1 MKDNQ
6 ASAGHLLRLVR
17 EGTATTRGALQRAT
31 GLSRSTVGLRLDQLF
46 AAGWLREGAA
56 EPVEGST
63 GGRPSARLEFDAGH
77 AVVLAADLGTRHAR
91 AAVLDL
97 AGTVLAE
104 HSGELVI
111 GDGPEPV
118 LDRLGQWFAT
128 LLKQAD
134 TDPGR
139 VCGIGL
145 SVPGPVDWDS
155 GLVIQ
160 PPIMPGWD
168 GFPIVDR
175 MRQAYA
181 EHITAEGAPVPVL
194 VDNDANLMAYA
205 EQRHGHPDC
214 SAFLLVKVSTGIG
227 AGVVVGGRM
236 YRGIDG
242 GAGDIGHIRLHDCPD
257 ALCMCGSYGC
267 LAAVA
272 SGRALA
278 GQLTEAGVP
287 TASGSD
293 VRAHL
298 AAGQPD
304 AVRLSREAGR
314 RVGEVLVTVVTLLN
328 PGVLVIAGDL
338 AGTPFLTGVRELL
351 YQRAMP
357 RTTAH
362 LQVVTSRLGE
372 RAGLLGAA
380 AMVVEHLYAPDR
392 ADARLAALA
401 G

>member
-1 MKDNQ
+1 MNANQ
-6 ASAGHLLRLVR
+6 ASAGHLLRLIR

-31 GLSRSTVGLRLDQLF
+31 GLSRSTVGHRLDQLF
-46 AAGWLREGAA
+46 AAGWLREGAS

-63 GGRPSARLEFDAGH
+63 GGRPSARLEFDAQH

-104 HSGELVI
+104 RSGELVI
-111 GDGPEPV
+111 GDGPESV
-118 LDRLGQWFAT
+118 LDQLGQWFAT
-128 LLKQAD
+128 LLEQAE
-134 TDPGR
+134 TAPAR

-168 GFPIVDR
+168 GYPIRDR
-175 MRQAYA
+175 LRRAYA
-181 EHITAEGAPVPVL
+181 EHVSADGDSVPVL
-194 VDNDANLMAYA
+194 IDNDANLMAYA
-205 EQRHGHPDC
+205 EQRDGHPDC

-278 GQLTEAGVP
+278 QQLAEAGVP

-293 VRAHL
+293 VREHL

-362 LQVVTSRLGE
+362 LQVVTSRLGD

-380 AMVVEHLYAPDR
+380 AMVVEDLYAPDR
-392 ADARLAALA
+392 ADARLAALPA
-401 G
+401 